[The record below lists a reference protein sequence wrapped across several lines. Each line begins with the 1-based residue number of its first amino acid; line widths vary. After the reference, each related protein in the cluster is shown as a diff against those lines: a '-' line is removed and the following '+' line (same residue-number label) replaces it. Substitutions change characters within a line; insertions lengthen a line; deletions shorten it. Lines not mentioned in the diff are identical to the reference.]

1 MERSQV
7 ATQIEKL
14 LSKLIFDKKGVKI
27 SVKPISNSQH
37 KEGVYPTYS
46 KYIVNIY
53 VDPYKYNNVTSD
65 YNEDYYTF
73 MSNVEDIIDDNVKYI
88 GIEDSEIVSKII
100 IDKKEEF
107 IIMMEKIIYD
117 KWEDV
122 ERMYRYETGKD
133 LPEVD
138 EISVYPK
145 KNNAYA
151 EFVLHVGLR
160 EKLDR
165 EDHTALWNTIQ
176 EKLPVSEMFV
186 EIV

>member
-7 ATQIEKL
+7 AIQIEKL
-14 LSKLIFDKKGVKI
+14 LSKLIFDKEGVKI
-27 SVKPISNSQH
+27 SVEPISNSQY
-37 KEGVYPTYS
+37 KEGVYPTYR
-46 KYIVNIY
+46 KYIVKIY

-65 YNEDYYTF
+65 YNEDYYNF
-73 MSNVEDIIDDNVKYI
+73 MSNVEDIITDNVKYI
-88 GIEDSEIVSKII
+88 GVEDSEIVSKII

-107 IIMMEKIIYD
+107 IMMMEKIIYD

-133 LPEVD
+133 LPKVD
-138 EISVYPK
+138 EITVYPK
-145 KNNAYA
+145 KNDSYA
-151 EFVLHVGLR
+151 EFVLRVVLS

-165 EDHTALWNTIQ
+165 DDHTALWNTIQ
-176 EKLPVSEMFV
+176 EKLPVNEMFV

>member
-1 MERSQV
+1 MKRSQV
-7 ATQIEKL
+7 AIQIEKL

-27 SVKPISNSQH
+27 SVEPISNSQH
-37 KEGVYPTYS
+37 KEGVYPTYR

-65 YNEDYYTF
+65 YNEEYYNF

-138 EISVYPK
+138 EITVYPK

-151 EFVLHVGLR
+151 EFVLYVGLR
-160 EKLDR
+160 EKLYGD
-165 EDHTALWNTIQ
+165 DHKALWNSIQ

>member
-1 MERSQV
+1 
-7 ATQIEKL
+7 
-14 LSKLIFDKKGVKI
+14 
-27 SVKPISNSQH
+27 
-37 KEGVYPTYS
+37 
-46 KYIVNIY
+46 
-53 VDPYKYNNVTSD
+53 
-65 YNEDYYTF
+65 

-122 ERMYRYETGKD
+122 ERMYRYQTGKD

-165 EDHTALWNTIQ
+165 EEHTALWNTIQ